1 MNPFLSITIFS
12 ENFLKT
18 LSSEPFLQ
26 QKTLFLK
33 KKLTDLDDNY
43 YRANLHYLLKYII
56 NPKNI
61 LIMKSDTT
69 LVLSLIKHILKMNN
83 NSIFSNLSD
92 ILRELMN
99 KLIDHFSDYDN
110 PVIKRYI
117 NPNEEIPVV
126 TNPIPKSFGN
136 FYFQKKNNKN
146 KIFSN
151 EENLINL
158 AYEEDLFKTFQQIMY
173 YINNPEFFNRHI
185 MKNHSGSLEYF
196 SLFTGKVQPKVS
208 HLLLRNIFHY
218 NFRYPRMYF
227 EYGSKVRK
235 QFISEPLFWVND
247 KSKYDKKDDKEN
259 TDERINTEDLNIQK
273 EEKKQEERI
282 ETNIFDIKN
291 KDEDKLIPTIKFS
304 EQNNMLRMPINLICK
319 KYSLE
324 YSNKTLSTTL
334 KDLILVQVQV
344 FNKFVNTNPQDV
356 KNRERFYVSFFKN
369 TVVIPSMIYIYK
381 TILVTKVM
389 SIMQKYE
396 IYEVI
401 LNLLNSFSIFLEEIT
416 NAENFNLEKLLYI
429 NEKRKF
435 LKIEGNTPQEIVMQS
450 KIISSIMKTL
460 ECNDPTKLRDNMKIL
475 EQVFPYFRLLED
487 TNTILMGDIFSDF
500 IDSYAQKKL
509 NSSNNVLKSLLN
521 LNDAK
526 TAGYKENAYFIF
538 MKNILMVKYVEEKKE
553 VDDEEGEGGG
563 TNKNQFMKID
573 DKSVVEPMKNEALK
587 DFESKKILL
596 KTIENQDVEKV
607 ETLEDQINI
616 FEENNKVDSMSHLR
630 FVVKNMSKVILI
642 DPEIFQSYVLKDT
655 QVDFCRNIIGGKM
668 IPKIRQYFPCQI
680 MGGFFLWDQSSNLSG
695 AYGSLLEIIE
705 FLRVLCEGHNQAFQ
719 VYMETIDLEAV
730 GDGERTKLNNFLFKI
745 NTDIIE
751 LIEHYLD
758 RQELIGFMEK
768 FPRIDYFFKL
778 YKNITNFFI
787 EIIQGS
793 FSYVFLTTLIS
804 EPKNCFYSYHDR
816 HMLLLENLPR
826 SLKYSAYVACF
837 LKLVD
842 NILQEKVTTD
852 DKVVKD
858 VLEKINNDLKDKNEN
873 EELFNKVSAFPHLY
887 IVRSFNYFN
896 LFKNAKFCLRYLFS
910 KIRKID
916 ISTIKEL
923 PSSELLDL
931 FKNNEEFQNHV
942 MFSIATTIFIII
954 KNLALKNI
962 HDKKKAASF
971 MKSLESN
978 NEQEFQFLSR
988 IIRTVELNYTVSED
1002 RANLYTLK
1010 DKILEQ
1016 DEEEEGLFDNVEMFL
1031 RKSNDFFAIE
1041 VFLID
1046 PLSLKLEENDIEVIV
1061 KTCEDITNLHEKQT
1075 HLLAYVEK
1083 IISVVKIRK
1092 EIDGWNPLLR
1102 TIAFMSYTQD
1112 KLFTLITNWISVT
1125 LILVINLI
1133 LMCTLNQEDYFTG
1146 GSLEYLV
1153 YILSAILLLFCLLV
1167 IMLLVFIDGFFDI
1180 RMDKKESII
1189 SKLSIFIN
1197 FVVCIIAIPSTSMYF
1212 FFSVGLFSIVPLIS
1226 VMRIVIIAIYNR
1238 TYQFLSAGI
1247 LLIFFILIFAAIGF
1261 FFLRPN
1267 MEMVDGSIS
1276 FCKTYIS
1283 CFLNQFTYG
1292 LRDLGVQ
1299 DQPYI
1304 LSYSSPWFWGR
1315 FVYDWMFF
1323 FFTLFILINIF
1334 NGIVVDTF
1342 QSYRE
1347 EDEKIQA
1354 HLKDV
1359 CYICHLSRNDFS
1371 VKALDFE
1378 KHRNDEHSL
1387 RDYIDFLIKIK
1398 TVDENDLNN
1407 LGTQSLKLMKD
1418 NELSMFPVRKSMS
1431 YNRII

>member
-18 LSSEPFLQ
+18 LSSEPYLQ

-33 KKLTDLDDNY
+33 KKLNDLDANY

-61 LIMKSDTT
+61 LIMNSDTT

-83 NSIFSNLSD
+83 NNVYSNLSD
-92 ILRELMN
+92 ILRDLMN

-151 EENLINL
+151 EENLKNL
-158 AYEEDLFKTFQQIMY
+158 DYEEGLFKTFQKMMY

-208 HLLLRNIFHY
+208 ILLLRNIFHY

-227 EYGSKVRK
+227 EYGSQVRK

-247 KSKYDKKDDKEN
+247 KSKYDKKDDKEVIDKESKIEQVN
-259 TDERINTEDLNIQK
+259 ADESIKKEDLNIRK
-273 EEKKQEERI
+273 EEKETRI
-282 ETNIFDIKN
+282 ETNI
-291 KDEDKLIPTIKFS
+291 
-304 EQNNMLRMPINLICK
+304 NNMLRMPIDLICK

-356 KNRERFYVSFFKN
+356 KNRESFYVRFFKN

-416 NAENFNLEKLLYI
+416 NAENFDLEKLLYI
-429 NEKRKF
+429 NEKRNF
-435 LKIEGNTPQEIVMQS
+435 FKIEGNTPQDIVKQS
-450 KIISSIMKTL
+450 KEISSIMKTL

-475 EQVFPYFRLLED
+475 EQVFPYFRLLEEN
-487 TNTILMGDIFSDF
+487 NTILMGDILSDF

-521 LNDAK
+521 LNDVK
-526 TAGYKENAYFIF
+526 TAEYKKNAYFIF
-538 MKNILMVKYVEEKKE
+538 MKDILTMKYLEEKIE
-553 VDDEEGEGGG
+553 VDDEEEDGGG
-563 TNKNQFMKID
+563 TNNNKFMKID
-573 DKSVVEPMKNEALK
+573 NKSVVEPKQNEALK
-587 DFESKKILL
+587 DSESKKIIG
-596 KTIENQDVEKV
+596 KTIENQEVEKV
-607 ETLEDQINI
+607 EIKEDEINI

-642 DPEIFQSYVLKDT
+642 DPELFQSYVLKDT

-695 AYGSLLEIIE
+695 AYGSLLETIE

-719 VYMETIDLEAV
+719 VYMQTIDLEAT
-730 GDGERTKLNNFLFKI
+730 GDGKRTKLNNFLFKI

-751 LIEHYLD
+751 IIEHYLD

-768 FPRIDYFFKL
+768 ETRIDYFFKL

-793 FSYVFLTTLIS
+793 FSYVFLKTFIS
-804 EPKNCFYSYHDR
+804 EPDNCFYSYHDR

-852 DKVVKD
+852 DQVVKD
-858 VLEKINNDLKDKNEN
+858 VLETINNDLKDKNET
-873 EELFNKVSAFPHLY
+873 ELFNKVSAFPHLY

-896 LFKNAKFCLRYLFS
+896 LFKNAKFCLHYLFS
-910 KIRKID
+910 KIRNIN

-923 PSSELLDL
+923 PCSELLDL
-931 FKNNEEFQNHV
+931 FKNNEEFQNDV

-971 MKSLESN
+971 MKSLEYN

-988 IIRTVELNYTVSED
+988 IIRTVELNYTVEED
-1002 RANLYTLK
+1002 KAKLYTLK

-1016 DEEEEGLFDNVEMFL
+1016 DIEESVLFDNVEMFS
-1031 RKSNDFFAIE
+1031 RKTNDFFAIE

-1046 PLSLKLEENDIEVIV
+1046 PLSLKLEENDIEVIM
-1061 KTCEDITNLHEKQT
+1061 KTCEDITNLHAKQT
-1075 HLLAYVEK
+1075 HLLEYVEK

-1092 EIDGWNPLLR
+1092 EIECWNPLLR
-1102 TIAFMSYTQD
+1102 TIAFYSYTQD
-1112 KLFTLITNWISVT
+1112 KLFTLISNWISVT
-1125 LILVINLI
+1125 LILAVNLI
-1133 LMCTLNQEDYFTG
+1133 LMCTLTQEDYFTG

-1153 YILSAILLLFCLLV
+1153 YILSAIQLFFGLLV
-1167 IMLLVFIDGFFDI
+1167 ITILVFIDGFFDI

-1189 SKLSIFIN
+1189 SKFSIFVN
-1197 FVVCIIAIPSTSMYF
+1197 FVVCIIALPSTSMFF

-1267 MEMVDGSIS
+1267 MKMVDDSIS
-1276 FCKTYIS
+1276 FCTTYIS

-1304 LSYSSPWFWGR
+1304 LTYSNPWFWGR

-1347 EDEKIQA
+1347 KDEEIQE
-1354 HLKDV
+1354 HLRDV

-1371 VKALDFE
+1371 VKDLDFE

-1407 LGTQSLKLMKD
+1407 LGTQTLILMKD
-1418 NELSMFPVRKSMS
+1418 NEPSMFPVRKSMS
-1431 YNRII
+1431 YNKII